1 MPETKKSKILKTN
14 NMTQK
19 KWYQS
24 KTIWGIVIAFM
35 GYLLSTVLKVEE
47 PRLPDNP
54 DYESLQAYVE
64 AIKAAKGDL
73 SVIIGQLIGLIGSTL
88 AIYGRVKAEA
98 TIN

>member
-1 MPETKKSKILKTN
+1 MTN
-14 NMTQK
+14 K

-54 DYESLQAYVE
+54 DYSSLQAYVE
-64 AIKAAKGDL
+64 AIKAAKGDM
-73 SVIIGQLIGLIGSTL
+73 SIIIGQLIGLIGTTL
-88 AIYGRVKAEA
+88 AIYGRVKADA
-98 TIN
+98 PLN